1 MVRIDRKNTLR
12 NLRVNDA
19 MRRQVIQINQAKN
32 LDYGINALIKYKVG
46 ALLIIDSLNQSI
58 GVVSKTDIMG
68 AYYAGLPIDSSLD
81 IIMISPPLFCRS
93 GDSLETA
100 LEQMRTR
107 GVYRLYVNDDKS
119 GELAGALA
127 YPDIVGVLYRYCHQC
142 EYSHLN
148 TLENSAADTPVRRF
162 TVREVMTTRVQRV
175 GMYEQL
181 TTVMEQLSAYRFG
194 AILVSDEEGLPCGVI
209 SKTDLA
215 LNYKHGVDP
224 GTEARVVMSAPVH
237 TCDVNLLLEEAI
249 NKMIIDDIHRL
260 FIHEGETSNIVGVLS
275 LSDAARVRSGSCC
288 ACVSSRIKVEEY
300 EV

>member
-1 MVRIDRKNTLR
+1 MVRIDKKNSLR
-12 NLRVNDA
+12 NLSVNDA
-19 MRRQVIQINQAKN
+19 MRRQVIQLDVGKTI
-32 LDYGINALIKYKVG
+32 DYGINALIKYKVS
-46 ALLIIDSLNQSI
+46 ALLIVGPGNQPI

-81 IIMISPPLFCRS
+81 SIMVSPPLFCLS

-100 LEQMRTR
+100 LEQMRTN
-107 GVYRLYVNDDKS
+107 GVYRLYVNDPDS
-119 GELAGALA
+119 GDLVGALA
-127 YPDIVGVLYRYCHQC
+127 YPDIVGLLYRYCHQC

-148 TLENSAADTPVRRF
+148 TLRRSTGGGAVRRF
-162 TVREVMTTRVQRV
+162 TVREVMTTKVQRV
-175 GMYEQL
+175 GMYEKL
-181 TTVMEQLSAYRFG
+181 TTVMEQLSAFRFG
-194 AILVSDEEGLPCGVI
+194 AILVSNGGGLPCGVI

-215 LNYKHGVDP
+215 LTYKHGVDP
-224 GTEARVVMSAPVH
+224 EVEAQTVMSAPVH

-249 NKMIIDDIHRL
+249 NKMIIADIHRL

-288 ACVSSRIKVEEY
+288 ACVSSRIKVEEF

>member
-12 NLRVNDA
+12 NLSVSDA
-19 MRRQVIQINQAKN
+19 MRRQIICLHQAKT
-32 LDYGINALIKYKVG
+32 LDYGINVLIKYKVS
-46 ALLIIDSLNQSI
+46 ALLIMDSRDQPI

-81 IIMISPPLFCRS
+81 FIMASPPLFCRS

-100 LEQMRTR
+100 LEQMRTN

-119 GELAGALA
+119 GDLVGALA

-148 TLENSAADTPVRRF
+148 SLGRSSDEEPVRRF
-162 TVREVMTTRVQRV
+162 TVREVMTAKVRRV
-175 GMYEQL
+175 GMYEKL
-181 TTVMEQLSAYRFG
+181 STVMEQLSAYRFG
-194 AILVSDEEGLPCGVI
+194 AILVSNEHELPCGVI

-224 GTEARVVMSAPVH
+224 EVEAQVVMSSPVH

-249 NKMIIDDIHRL
+249 NKMIIADIHRL

-275 LSDAARVRSGSCC
+275 LSDAARIRSGSCYG
-288 ACVSSRIKVEEY
+288 CVSSRIKVEEHD
-300 EV
+300 V